1 MKDMLKKVFKHWE
14 MFLVIFLILEFV
26 VFGAANPKFLR
37 PQSIMNSIVNYISV
51 CIISLFVTMVM
62 ITGGIDI
69 QAPAIIGLSSI
80 IIGVLWSDAGLNIWA
95 AVAIAVVVAALCGAL
110 SGFFVAYCGVQ
121 PMVVTLGGSFLYSG
135 IALMVSGMSATPAY
149 QGIGGFPAKNEAG
162 KFVSFRFLG
171 KGNIFGIPTQIVIYV
186 VLILLCMW
194 ILHRTKYGERLFL
207 IGVNPQAAEYSGIN
221 TRATIMSTYVLSAV
235 SAAIAGTLLTANVNS
250 AKYDLGS
257 GYTLAI
263 ITAVVLG
270 GTLNTGGKGSIIGT
284 VLAVWLYWNFCGW
297 LNILNCTLPPVGI
310 ILVLGYFLN
319 KEKYQDVE
327 VSETV
332 NWFAVLGVVLGAVVA
347 NLVHWGIASINGMVV
362 AAVCYLIGRAVEKK

>member
-1 MKDMLKKVFKHWE
+1 MTF
-14 MFLVIFLILEFV
+14 
-26 VFGAANPKFLR
+26 R
-37 PQSIMNSIVNYISV
+37 RR
-51 CIISLFVTMVM
+51 
-62 ITGGIDI
+62 
-69 QAPAIIGLSSI
+69 AIIGLSSI

-95 AVAIAVVVAALCGAL
+95 TVAIAMVVAALCGAL

-162 KFVSFRFLG
+162 EFVSFRFLG

-207 IGVNPQAAEYSGIN
+207 IGVNPQAAEYSGVN

-284 VLAVWLYWNFCGW
+284 VLASLIIC
-297 LNILNCTLPPVGI
+297 ILRYGLPLCFGVSTQNLDLPIGL
-310 ILVLGYFLN
+310 ILV
-319 KEKYQDVE
+319 V
-327 VSETV
+327 
-332 NWFAVLGVVLGAVVA
+332 VVLGRE
-347 NLVHWGIASINGMVV
+347 IAGQHMLSH
-362 AAVCYLIGRAVEKK
+362 LFKRRRKE

>member
-95 AVAIAVVVAALCGAL
+95 TVAIAMVVAALCGAL

-162 KFVSFRFLG
+162 EFVSFRFLG
-171 KGNIFGIPTQIVIYV
+171 KGNIFGIPTQIVLYV

-194 ILHRTKYGERLFL
+194 LLHRTKYGERLFL
-207 IGVNPQAAEYSGIN
+207 IGVNPQAAEYSGVN

-250 AKYDLGS
+250 AKYDLG
-257 GYTLAI
+257 LHRRRI
-263 ITAVVLG
+263 QVLG

-284 VLAVWLYWNFCGW
+284 VLASLIIC
-297 LNILNCTLPPVGI
+297 ILRYGLPLCFGVSTQNLDLPIGL
-310 ILVLGYFLN
+310 ILV
-319 KEKYQDVE
+319 V
-327 VSETV
+327 
-332 NWFAVLGVVLGAVVA
+332 VVLGRE
-347 NLVHWGIASINGMVV
+347 IAGQHMLSH
-362 AAVCYLIGRAVEKK
+362 LFKRRRKE

>member
-1 MKDMLKKVFKHWE
+1 

-171 KGNIFGIPTQIVIYV
+171 KGQHLRYSDADRHLCRAHPAVHV
-186 VLILLCMW
+186 V
-194 ILHRTKYGERLFL
+194 LHRTKYGERLFL

-284 VLAVWLYWNFCGW
+284 VLASLIIC
-297 LNILNCTLPPVGI
+297 ILRYGLPLCFGVSTQNLDLPIGL
-310 ILVLGYFLN
+310 ILV
-319 KEKYQDVE
+319 V
-327 VSETV
+327 
-332 NWFAVLGVVLGAVVA
+332 VVLGRE
-347 NLVHWGIASINGMVV
+347 IAGQHMLSH
-362 AAVCYLIGRAVEKK
+362 LFKRKKG

>member
-149 QGIGGFPAKNEAG
+149 QG
-162 KFVSFRFLG
+162 FVGFRFLG

-284 VLAVWLYWNFCGW
+284 VLASLIIC
-297 LNILNCTLPPVGI
+297 ILRYGLPLCFGVSTQNLDLPIGL
-310 ILVLGYFLN
+310 ILV
-319 KEKYQDVE
+319 V
-327 VSETV
+327 
-332 NWFAVLGVVLGAVVA
+332 VVLGRE
-347 NLVHWGIASINGMVV
+347 IAGQHMLSH
-362 AAVCYLIGRAVEKK
+362 LFKRKKG

>member
-1 MKDMLKKVFKHWE
+1 MPGRFGML
-14 MFLVIFLILEFV
+14 
-26 VFGAANPKFLR
+26 PKPRFFFLR
-37 PQSIMNSIVNYISV
+37 LPLPFIWRISV

-95 AVAIAVVVAALCGAL
+95 TVAIAMVVAALCGAL

-162 KFVSFRFLG
+162 EFVSFRFLG

-207 IGVNPQAAEYSGIN
+207 IGVNPQAAEYPPNMTSAPAI
-221 TRATIMSTYVLSAV
+221 RWPSSQLSC
-235 SAAIAGTLLTANVNS
+235 SAA
-250 AKYDLGS
+250 
-257 GYTLAI
+257 
-263 ITAVVLG
+263 
-270 GTLNTGGKGSIIGT
+270 
-284 VLAVWLYWNFCGW
+284 
-297 LNILNCTLPPVGI
+297 
-310 ILVLGYFLN
+310 
-319 KEKYQDVE
+319 
-327 VSETV
+327 
-332 NWFAVLGVVLGAVVA
+332 
-347 NLVHWGIASINGMVV
+347 
-362 AAVCYLIGRAVEKK
+362 R